1 MNVQVYFQL
10 HSGQKSEP
18 TIKFLAISV
27 RLERSKC
34 DTLKAQNH
42 LLPWGRVQVYFQ
54 LHSRKKCEPT
64 VKFLAIQPHIS
75 GQKGQ
80 NETI

>member
-27 RLERSKC
+27 RPERSKC

-42 LLPWGRVQVYFQ
+42 LLDVTNVVKPWGRVQVYFQ

-75 GQKGQ
+75 G
-80 NETI
+80 